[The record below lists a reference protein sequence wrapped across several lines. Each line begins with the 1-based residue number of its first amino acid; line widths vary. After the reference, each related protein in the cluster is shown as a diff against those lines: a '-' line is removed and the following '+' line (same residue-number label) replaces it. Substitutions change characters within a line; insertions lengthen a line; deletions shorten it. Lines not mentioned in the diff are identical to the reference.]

1 MDTQPQSPDMDPSET
16 TPTPPE
22 STDSSASRSPA
33 PPDSHPLDPPLDDD
47 WEEAVAPDTKWPK
60 VIGIISLIYALCGL
74 LCQVGAGVGTFLGE
88 FFMKMGGMDVKMP
101 PPLKYSTPVIALVTF
116 CVGLVL
122 LFGAINLLR
131 RRPSGVSLHKKW
143 AIIRLVVLLFGVGVG
158 IVMLPANIE
167 FQRSVQEA
175 QNELAIRGG
184 RPDAVRQFDE
194 DAKWLQGRIMLGVTS
209 GLIAVYPLF
218 IGFYLSRKKIDE
230 EVAQWV

>member
-1 MDTQPQSPDMDPSET
+1 MDTQPQPSPDIDPSNAGPQEEMT
-16 TPTPPE
+16 ERPT
-22 STDSSASRSPA
+22 SPA
-33 PPDSHPLDPPLDDD
+33 SGDAHPLEPALDDV
-47 WEEAVAPDTKWPK
+47 WEGADIPQTKWPK

-74 LCQVGAGVGTFLGE
+74 LCQVGAGVGTFLSE
-88 FFMKMGGMDVKMP
+88 FFMGMGGLDVTMP
-101 PPLKYSTPVIALVTF
+101 PQLKYSTPVIALISF
-116 CVGLVL
+116 CIGLIL

-143 AIIRLVVLLFGVGVG
+143 AVIRLVVLVIGIAVG

-175 QNELAIRGG
+175 TNRLAIEGG

-194 DAKWLQGRIMLGVTS
+194 DSKWLQGRIMLGVTS
-209 GLIAVYPLF
+209 GLAAVYPFF